1 MGWHRNISL
10 PTFIPTKHTGMPIR
24 VVLYEDNAALRDSLR
39 ILFSGLDQFVLAGA
53 FGDCLN
59 IEGDMSRLNPDVIL
73 MDIDM
78 PGRSGIEGAFLAKQ
92 ANAAVEVL
100 MLTVFD
106 DNEKVFQAVCA
117 GASGYL
123 LKKTP
128 PAKILEAIEDI
139 YNGGA
144 PMTPS
149 IARKMLELFPR
160 QPAVNTELDKLTPR
174 ELSVLRSLSA
184 GNSYKMVANDLGIS
198 IETVRTHIKR
208 IYEKLHVHSVA
219 EALAKAFL
227 NKG

>member
-1 MGWHRNISL
+1 
-10 PTFIPTKHTGMPIR
+10 MPIR
-24 VVLYEDNAALRDSLR
+24 ILLYEDNAALRDSLR
-39 ILFSGLDQFVLAGA
+39 ILFAGLDQFDLIGA
-53 FGDCLN
+53 FGDCQN
-59 IEGDMSRLNPDVIL
+59 IEAEVLRFDPDVIL

-78 PGRSGIEGAFLAKQ
+78 PVRSGIEGAYLAKKV
-92 ANAAVEVL
+92 NPAVEVL

-128 PAKILEAIEDI
+128 PSKILEAIEDI

-149 IARKMLELFPR
+149 IARKVLQLFPR
-160 QPAVNTELDKLTPR
+160 QPAVNSELDKLTPR
-174 ELSVLRSLSA
+174 EQEVLHSLAA
-184 GNSYKMVANDLGIS
+184 GNSYKMVADKLSIS

-219 EALAKAFL
+219 EAIAKAFL
-227 NKG
+227 K

>member
-1 MGWHRNISL
+1 
-10 PTFIPTKHTGMPIR
+10 MPIR
-24 VVLYEDNAALRDSLR
+24 IIIYEDNAALRDSLR
-39 ILFSGLDQFVLAGA
+39 ILLAGLDQFDLVGA

-59 IEGDMSRLNPDVIL
+59 IEEEVRRLDPDVIL

-78 PGRSGIEGAFLAKQ
+78 PGRSGIEGAYLAKQ
-92 ANAAVEVL
+92 VNPATEVL

-106 DNEKVFQAVCA
+106 DNDKVFQAICA

-128 PAKILEAIEDI
+128 PSKILEAIEDI

-149 IARKMLELFPR
+149 IARKVLELFPR
-160 QPAVNTELDKLTPR
+160 TPAVNTELDKLTPR
-174 ELSVLRSLSA
+174 EQGVLRCLST
-184 GNSYKMVANDLGIS
+184 GNSYKMVADELNIS

-219 EALAKAFL
+219 EAIAKAFL
-227 NKG
+227 R

>member
-1 MGWHRNISL
+1 
-10 PTFIPTKHTGMPIR
+10 MPIR
-24 VVLYEDNAALRDSLR
+24 ILLYEDNAALRDSLR
-39 ILFSGLDQFVLAGA
+39 ILLTGLDQFDLVGA

-59 IEGDMSRLNPDVIL
+59 IEDEVRRFEPDVVL

-78 PGRSGIEGAFLAKQ
+78 PGRSGIEGAFLAKKV
-92 ANAAVEVL
+92 NPSTEVL

-106 DNEKVFQAVCA
+106 DNDKVFQAVCA

-128 PAKILEAIEDI
+128 PVKILEAIEDI

-149 IARKMLELFPR
+149 IARKVLELFPR

-174 ELSVLRSLSA
+174 EQGVLRSLAA
-184 GNSYKMVANDLGIS
+184 GNSYKMVADDLDIS
-198 IETVRTHIKR
+198 IDTVRTHIKR

-219 EALAKAFL
+219 EAIAKAFL
-227 NKG
+227 K

>member
-1 MGWHRNISL
+1 
-10 PTFIPTKHTGMPIR
+10 MPIR
-24 VVLYEDNAALRDSLR
+24 ILIYEDNAALRDSLR
-39 ILFSGLDQFVLAGA
+39 ILFAGLDQFDLTGA

-59 IEGDMSRLNPDVIL
+59 IEEEVRRYDPDVIL

-78 PGRSGIEGAFLAKQ
+78 PGRSGIEGAYLAKQ
-92 ANAAVEVL
+92 VNPATEVL

-106 DNEKVFQAVCA
+106 DNDKVFQAVCA

-144 PMTPS
+144 PMTPV
-149 IARKMLELFPR
+149 IARKVLELFPR
-160 QPAVNTELDKLTPR
+160 APAVNTELDKLTPR
-174 ELSVLRSLSA
+174 EQAVLRSLSG
-184 GNSYKMVANDLGIS
+184 GNSYKMVADDLGIS

-219 EALAKAFL
+219 EAIAKAFL
-227 NKG
+227 KG